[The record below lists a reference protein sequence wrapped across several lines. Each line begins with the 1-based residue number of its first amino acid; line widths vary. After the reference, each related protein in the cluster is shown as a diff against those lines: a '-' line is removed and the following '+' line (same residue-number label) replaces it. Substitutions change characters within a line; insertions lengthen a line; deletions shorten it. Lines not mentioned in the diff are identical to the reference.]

1 MVRLTTN
8 TLQIVQTHYEL
19 ILEQYEGETFS
30 YDEMTDADKGSDS
43 MKSDIIFL
51 AEPLIKSGVAI

>member
-43 MKSDIIFL
+43 MKSNIFL